1 MSLIQ
6 QGTKH
11 WAEKVAARTLL
22 LRTLRARLSM
32 FYLDMIPPHKTVLK
46 LLCIN
51 VNQDMKLKFAPTN
64 GIICKRCRTHIQ
76 LALDRIL
83 IFCRQLLGKACQKW
97 MERSIFSIDSCQD
110 PTRTICFITI
120 SLNWISLKFCVHS
133 SRPDHH
139 L

>member
-1 MSLIQ
+1 LEREGFWKMSLIQ

-51 VNQDMKLKFAPTN
+51 VN
-64 GIICKRCRTHIQ
+64 
-76 LALDRIL
+76 
-83 IFCRQLLGKACQKW
+83 
-97 MERSIFSIDSCQD
+97 
-110 PTRTICFITI
+110 
-120 SLNWISLKFCVHS
+120 
-133 SRPDHH
+133 
-139 L
+139 

>member
-51 VNQDMKLKFAPTN
+51 VN
-64 GIICKRCRTHIQ
+64 
-76 LALDRIL
+76 
-83 IFCRQLLGKACQKW
+83 
-97 MERSIFSIDSCQD
+97 
-110 PTRTICFITI
+110 
-120 SLNWISLKFCVHS
+120 
-133 SRPDHH
+133 
-139 L
+139 